1 MSRVR
6 AFVNPKLLQRALLPG
21 LLLISL
27 VLPGV
32 AVAQPYQQAYPGAQH
47 PGYGRVLPP
56 VDLPIRNIP
65 QETQVWCWAAVAQQI
80 IMATHG
86 PQRTP
91 AQCELVASAY
101 GQHPQS
107 CCGNPRNCTVTGS
120 LAQIQGLIAHFGGRH
135 SSLEPPTDPMTLYR
149 TLADGKAVVLAV
161 KATPFSGH
169 VIVLRGMGWM
179 PTPNGQQPVLF
190 INDPMAYFTAP
201 VPFAQIARYWES
213 AIVVN

>member
-1 MSRVR
+1 MYTFVR
-6 AFVNPKLLQRALLPG
+6 
-21 LLLISL
+21 L
-27 VLPGV
+27 VPWLV
-32 AVAQPYQQAYPGAQH
+32 IAVLVVASAAAVAQPYPQGPGPDPRQA
-47 PGYGRVLPP
+47 PGYGPAYGQVLPP
-56 VDLPIRNIP
+56 VDLPIQNIP
-65 QETQVWCWAAVAQQI
+65 QQTQVWCWAAVAQQI
-80 IMATHG
+80 IMATLG

-107 CCGNPRNCTVTGS
+107 CCGIPQNCTVTGS
-120 LAQIQGLIAHFGGRH
+120 LAQIQSLIAHFGGRH
-135 SSLEPPTDPMTLYR
+135 SSIEPPTDPMTLYR
-149 TLADGKAVVLAV
+149 TLADGKAIVLAV

-179 PTPNGQQPVLF
+179 PTPQGPQPVLF